1 MKPIDKIKG
10 EIHMKSKKLLLK
22 RLIPVIVVILTVVFI
37 WLCTSKN
44 DLKND
49 LDESTGNTTES
60 SLMKVT
66 TRQSTTAETTEQ
78 ESTSEETTSEESSTE
93 ETTEQESETDGT
105 AYSESTTVQN
115 SQTAPPEIQTTEAV
129 TTPNTEPLTGR

>member
-44 DLKND
+44 DLKMIWMNPPVI
-49 LDESTGNTTES
+49 L
-60 SLMKVT
+60 LKVH
-66 TRQSTTAETTEQ
+66 
-78 ESTSEETTSEESSTE
+78 
-93 ETTEQESETDGT
+93 
-105 AYSESTTVQN
+105 
-115 SQTAPPEIQTTEAV
+115 
-129 TTPNTEPLTGR
+129 